1 MDRTDDRTGGFSDD
15 GVNTVIRI
23 VVMGF
28 GAWLTLSGVTAIG
41 WTWMQRRRGPYGGDD
56 WE

>member
-1 MDRTDDRTGGFSDD
+1 
-15 GVNTVIRI
+15 VNTVIRI

>member
-1 MDRTDDRTGGFSDD
+1 M
-15 GVNTVIRI
+15 IRI

-41 WTWMQRRRGPYGGDD
+41 WSWMRRRGPDGGDD